1 MINNSTIRDTLT
13 VDQMK
18 QAKINL
24 QDKIRDQ
31 IVVFSS
37 YYGVEVVNLTFDKY
51 RTTALDGNRQYYY
64 NVDLRIEL

>member
-1 MINNSTIRDTLT
+1 MINGSSFRDTLT
-13 VDQMK
+13 VDQIK

-51 RTTALDGNRQYYY
+51 TGTTLDGNRQYYY
-64 NVDLRIEL
+64 DVNLRIEL

>member
-51 RTTALDGNRQYYY
+51 RTTALDGNRQYY
-64 NVDLRIEL
+64 